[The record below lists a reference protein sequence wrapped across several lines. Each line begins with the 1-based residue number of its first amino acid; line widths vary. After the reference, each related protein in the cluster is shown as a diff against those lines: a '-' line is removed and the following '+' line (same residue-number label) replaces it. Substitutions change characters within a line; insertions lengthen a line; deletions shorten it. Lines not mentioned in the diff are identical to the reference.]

1 MAERALKALLLGH
14 PYPYRIGESLA
25 KLAGLDG
32 SNNYTAAD
40 LFDMTSDDDQSTGM
54 GYATG
59 DVLHQ
64 AVIQHDSPTSGQILE
79 RLEQRVSLGADGIEI
94 KIDHPY
100 PQIQVWQLD
109 SLPLIGKKSKPA
121 RKSLA
126 YIDLGS
132 PLFMYVDCRS
142 HMDVGSPFF
151 MAGIS
156 HQDKRNGY
164 FSYDSKGCPVPHD
177 RILKAERE
185 DPAIPPTKRKTVHP
199 MRIKRGKTEAP
210 EHGKPEAL
218 KRGKPEAPK
227 RDKPEDPDPD
237 SEARASRW
245 YDPWVYQPPSWR
257 LNNKRKDRCKGE
269 SKPDFEY
276 TQDAQLVWRKYTTEE
291 IQAYLD
297 ECPRKYA
304 LWLQRDLSQFNHRLQ
319 SRTGK
324 SSVKKDRH
332 CRWRDC
338 PAEGKPVSGMYR
350 VAFDE
355 FPLQTSHGI
364 KDPFKVAMVMHLWC
378 FEQIFD
384 PVIYH
389 QNGRLHL
396 DTRTFATPPSVL
408 PDKRGL
414 EPHPENLGRAEDINP
429 FSIRIGNGKRSN
441 NHERIPEAAYYP
453 WLQKIKDL
461 APAMDPPRI
470 HDDSLGYA
478 FTLWQLEKE
487 TKSKLALR
495 RKRHGKLQPPE
506 RDGRPESERFCGNS
520 STLHLGSL
528 KGWKA
533 AQKPT
538 KKKTKKNANSTTQC
552 RDADP
557 RENEESPD
565 EDDAPPQ
572 PRGSKRRRRQDA
584 SEPGGDVDERPQKRA
599 RKDKEP

>member
-1 MAERALKALLLGH
+1 MAEEALNTLLLGLT
-14 PYPYRIGESLA
+14 YPFRIGESLI

-32 SNNYTAAD
+32 SHNYTASD

-59 DVLHQ
+59 EVPHQ
-64 AVIQHDSPTSGQILE
+64 AMIQHDSSTSRRILE
-79 RLEQRVSLGADGIEI
+79 RLETRVSLGADGIEI
-94 KIDHPY
+94 KIDHPNS
-100 PQIQVWQLD
+100 QNQVWQLD

-121 RKSLA
+121 RQSLA
-126 YIDLGS
+126 DMDMGS
-132 PLFMYVDCRS
+132 PLFMYVDFRFL
-142 HMDVGSPFF
+142 MDVCSPFF

-164 FSYDSKGCPVPHD
+164 FSYDSKGYPVPHD
-177 RILKAERE
+177 RIFKAERE
-185 DPAIPPTKRKTVHP
+185 GPAIPPTKRKTVHA
-199 MRIKRGKTEAP
+199 MRIKRGKSEASKRGKSEAP
-210 EHGKPEAL
+210 
-218 KRGKPEAPK
+218 KRSKPEAPES
-227 RDKPEDPDPD
+227 D
-237 SEARASRW
+237 ARASRW

-257 LNNKRKDRCKGE
+257 LDNKRKDRRRGE

-291 IQAYLD
+291 IRAYLD

-355 FPLQTSHGI
+355 FPMQTSHGI
-364 KDPFKVAMVMHLWC
+364 KDPFKVAMVTHLWC

-396 DTRTFATPPSVL
+396 DTRTFATPPSGL

-453 WLQKIKDL
+453 WLEKKIKDL
-461 APAMDPPRI
+461 APAMDLPRI
-470 HDDSLGYA
+470 HDESLGYA

-495 RKRHGKLQPPE
+495 KKRHGKLQPPE

-533 AQKPT
+533 FQKPT
-538 KKKTKKNANSTTQC
+538 KKKNKKNANSSTTQC

-557 RENEESPD
+557 RDNEESPD

-572 PRGSKRRRRQDA
+572 PRGEKRRRPDA
-584 SEPGGDVDERPQKRA
+584 SEPGGDVDERPQKSP